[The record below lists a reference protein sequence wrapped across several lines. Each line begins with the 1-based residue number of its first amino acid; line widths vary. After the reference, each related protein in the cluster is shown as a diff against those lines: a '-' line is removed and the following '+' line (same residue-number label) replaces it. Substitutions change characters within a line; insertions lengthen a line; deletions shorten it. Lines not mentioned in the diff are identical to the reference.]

1 MDLFQPSGEQDH
13 FLDGLP
19 LKTSKTQGVPQYDY
33 TITVR
38 WNNWNAIAKTEIK
51 QEGRIR
57 KEKHCTMDIAYH
69 CPGPLETS
77 GHHVTHNYKY

>member
-38 WNNWNAIAKTEIK
+38 WNNWNAIAKTDHEIK
-51 QEGRIR
+51 QEGKDQER
-57 KEKHCTMDIAYH
+57 EV
-69 CPGPLETS
+69 P
-77 GHHVTHNYKY
+77 HNGYSISLPRTLRDKWSSCYP